1 MQNGEWRM
9 KNGAAK
15 AKFEIVFLKWE
26 LLLIVPFCISH
37 SPFLTLG
44 AFVSS
49 WQKQREK
56 YGLGASRVDRQ
67 YARRIV

>member
-1 MQNGEWRM
+1 MKNEEWRTEI
-9 KNGAAK
+9 GEAK
-15 AKFEIVFLKWE
+15 AMFEIVCLKWE
-26 LLLIVPFCISH
+26 LFLLFSFVIFH

-56 YGLGASRVDRQ
+56 YE
-67 YARRIV
+67 